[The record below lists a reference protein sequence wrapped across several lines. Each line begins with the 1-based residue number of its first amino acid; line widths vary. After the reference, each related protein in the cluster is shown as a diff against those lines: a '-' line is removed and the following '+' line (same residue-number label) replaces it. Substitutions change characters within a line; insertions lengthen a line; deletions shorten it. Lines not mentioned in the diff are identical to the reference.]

1 MRAEARRQRSCD
13 DSQDAAQDPVLAAE
27 IGANGVCS
35 AAVRMRS
42 THLLRSSLLAFVLL
56 AALPL
61 ASAAAQV
68 PRAVVLRFEGP
79 QSDRARDA
87 VLQEIASYVELV
99 DEDRAVTAAQE
110 LGVDV
115 STPEGMAQVV
125 DHLGI
130 SLVITGSVEGR
141 GRRAQ
146 TEIIIVDARGIEL
159 ARATG
164 PSPRRRQDRAAIGQ
178 AAVQA
183 VTDASVE
190 LEHQRQA
197 AAAAAREVAARP
209 VIDETEP
216 AHEEP
221 TAGWRQ
227 PMLIALGGLRLRTI
241 DSGVDDP
248 AGNRFYFAADMYPEI
263 NLDVVVRPFSSSS
276 DDLRGLL
283 FGVQGSFSVGVNYVH
298 SNGIDQDAMTS
309 MRFRL
314 DAGYGYVIGD
324 IFELIG
330 TVGFG
335 LEGVLID
342 NPEGY
347 PSVLYSY
354 LRPALGGRI
363 RAYEDLVIVEL
374 GLGGRIGLD
383 GGDLGPAF
391 GPGLFFGG
399 LDLFAGV
406 MGSLDMGFTW
416 AARFGYIYHSLSFD
430 GMGGT
435 IGNGDGGSDQAVE
448 VQLLLG
454 YTLR

>member
-1 MRAEARRQRSCD
+1 MLGAVGMRTS
-13 DSQDAAQDPVLAAE
+13 
-27 IGANGVCS
+27 
-35 AAVRMRS
+35 
-42 THLLRSSLLAFVLL
+42 HLLRSSLLAL
-56 AALPL
+56 AFGALLPL
-61 ASAAAQV
+61 ANAAAQV
-68 PRAVVLRFEGP
+68 PRAVVLRFEGS
-79 QSDRARDA
+79 QADRARDA
-87 VLQEIASYVELV
+87 VLSEIASYVELV
-99 DEDRAVTAAQE
+99 DEERAVTAAQE

-115 STPEGMAQVV
+115 STPEGMTQVV

-141 GRRAQ
+141 GRRAA
-146 TEIIIVDARGIEL
+146 TVIIIVDARGAEL

-164 PSPRRRQDRAAIGQ
+164 PSPRRRQDRSAIGQ

-190 LEHQRQA
+190 LEHRRQA
-197 AAAAAREVAARP
+197 AAAAARTVDTGPE
-209 VIDETEP
+209 IDETEP
-216 AHEEP
+216 VRGEP
-221 TAGWRQ
+221 TEGWRQ
-227 PMLIALGGLRLRTI
+227 PVLIALGGLRFRTI
-241 DSGVDDP
+241 DSVVNDP
-248 AGNRFYFAADMYPEI
+248 TGNRFYFASDMYPEI
-263 NLDVVVRPFSSSS
+263 ALEAVVRPFATS
-276 DDLRGLL
+276 DDDVRGLL

-309 MRFRL
+309 MRLRI

-330 TVGFG
+330 MVGFG
-335 LEGVLID
+335 LEGVFLD

-399 LDLFAGV
+399 VDLFAGV

-430 GMGGT
+430 GMGGG
-435 IGNGDGGSDQAVE
+435 IGNGDGGSDGAVE
-448 VQLLLG
+448 LQLLLG
-454 YTLR
+454 YTLRQGS